1 MKPAVLT
8 ALIPART
15 AAAEPALAAR
25 LALNRPVPAFLPN
38 RATVLIQPL
47 PAPIAPVLKPLTPDG
62 PATPV
67 ITSPEA
73 LVFRTKPPSVISS
86 TPI

>member
-15 AAAEPALAAR
+15 AAAVPALAAR
-25 LALNRPVPAFLPN
+25 LALNRPVQAFLPN
-38 RATVLIQPL
+38 RATVLTQPL
-47 PAPIAPVLKPLTPDG
+47 PVPIAPVPELSIPVGLV
-62 PATPV
+62 TPV
-67 ITSPEA
+67 ITNPEV
-73 LVFRTKPPSVISS
+73 LVFRTKPPSVISF